1 MFYQAACH
9 HNAVCA
15 PKLLVIDGP
24 TDLRACLLH
33 FRSHDTVTSGF
44 IEVASMSR

>member
-1 MFYQAACH
+1 MSYQAACH
-9 HNAVCA
+9 PTAVCFT
-15 PKLLVIDGP
+15 KLLVINGP

-33 FRSHDTVTSGF
+33 FRSHDTATVGF